1 MILPRSRW
9 RTIRRW
15 WCAMGQDKYPGAERL
30 LITADGGGSNGSRV
44 RLWKLELQRLADET
58 GLAIAVSHF
67 PPGTSKWNKIEH
79 RLFSFISKNW
89 RGQPLTSLKV
99 IVNLIA
105 GTTTEKGLK
114 VHAEID
120 GRNYPAGVRVP
131 EAEMAEIKLRRRGF
145 SRRMEL

>member
-1 MILPRSRW
+1 R
-9 RTIRRW
+9 
-15 WCAMGQDKYPGAERL
+15 AERL

-99 IVNLIA
+99 IVNPIA
-105 GTTTEKGLK
+105 GTTTKKGRK

-120 GRNYPAGVRVP
+120 GQSYPAGIQVLD
-131 EAEMAEIKLRRRGF
+131 AEMAEIKLQREAFHGEWNCEILPRR
-145 SRRMEL
+145 